1 MVNEIKLEFATDHR
15 ETRGLMRALMLL
27 PGVRATSMEDTRP
40 TRLTL
45 WVWQRSLPRVLKAL
59 ERIGLEPAPP
69 EPGA

>member
-1 MVNEIKLEFATDHR
+1 
-15 ETRGLMRALMLL
+15 MRALMLL